1 LSLRDDLIAQG
12 RIRPAQGQQQLG
24 LSSTAPAVTES
35 PSASQGSATP
45 GPSGAYAS
53 DDQPITTDESDDEAT
68 PSLASAPNI
77 PANSHFADIDALRT
91 TLLTVEPS
99 DFVSRYV
106 FEPVPF
112 AFSNDMQLWLS
123 WKTLLAKQLDV
134 DPREIVLAGSAS
146 VGFSLNPKKNFR
158 AFNEKSDLDIG
169 LISRHYFD
177 MAWWTL
183 RRYNPMLGEATKS
196 RTKAFNQHRAG
207 HIFDG
212 SIATDQILSLL
223 PFGIIW
229 KNALE
234 LMGNTPPT
242 VGRDVN
248 LRIYRDFESLRS
260 YQMGSVNS
268 LRMLLANQTPDES
281 PILEDEK

>member
-12 RIRPAQGQQQLG
+12 RIRPAQGQQKFG
-24 LSSTAPAVTES
+24 LSPTASAPLES
-35 PSASQGSATP
+35 ASASQGSVDQR
-45 GPSGAYAS
+45 PSDAS
-53 DDQPITTDESDDEAT
+53 TLDDQPIKTDESGDEVIT
-68 PSLASAPNI
+68 SLASAPSI
-77 PANSHFADIDALRT
+77 PANSHFADLNALRT

-112 AFSNDMQLWLS
+112 AFNNDMELWLS

-177 MAWWTL
+177 VAWWTL
-183 RRYNPMLGEATKS
+183 RRYNPILGEATKS

-223 PFGIIW
+223 PFGIAW

-242 VGRDVN
+242 AGREVN

-268 LRMLLANQTPDES
+268 LRILLATQTPDES